1 MKLATLIQDDTG
13 AVSSMRVMSLLVVIP
28 VMLVWT
34 VLCIRQNTFIIPDTK
49 IIAIVGTALG
59 SKALQ
64 SFSEN
69 FSAPKPGQSAPP
81 PSTISQPPSTN

>member
-1 MKLATLIQDDTG
+1 MKLSTLICDDTG
-13 AVSSMRVMSLLVVIP
+13 AVSSMRVMSLLVVLP

-49 IIAIVGTALG
+49 LIALVGTALG

-69 FSAPKPGQSAPP
+69 FSPSKTPAASAVPTA
-81 PSTISQPPSTN
+81 STPNS